1 MAEDFG
7 DDAAQQ
13 LYDWLFRAGS
23 LATQTNRSS
32 SFEEALN
39 KLADRLRETETAKKT
54 QELPDRARDLGN
66 NRQDSPKRIRL
77 NMGELKEIGD
87 FEQIK
92 SLIDTGLRR
101 RGIPHRFVRRG
112 NESYLDFYL
121 TDAPK
126 VSAYL
131 NHLIKGTR
139 QASQRLQNKTNSQ
152 RQRGELNSHSNRDKT
167 PKDPSFFKKQISRD
181 TEPLKA
187 RATRVREA
195 SQTMEA
201 RTIRNRD
208 KYKEKSSKRK
218 ERFK

>member
-1 MAEDFG
+1 MH
-7 DDAAQQ
+7 
-13 LYDWLFRAGS
+13 
-23 LATQTNRSS
+23 
-32 SFEEALN
+32 
-39 KLADRLRETETAKKT
+39 
-54 QELPDRARDLGN
+54 
-66 NRQDSPKRIRL
+66 
-77 NMGELKEIGD
+77 ELKEIGD

-101 RGIPHRFVRRG
+101 RGIPHRFVHRG

-139 QASQRLQNKTNSQ
+139 QASQHSQNKAN
-152 RQRGELNSHSNRDKT
+152 NHSNKDKT
-167 PKDPSFFKKQISRD
+167 PKDPSFFEKQISRD

-201 RTIRNRD
+201 RTVRNRD
-208 KYKEKSSKRK
+208 KYREKSSKRK
-218 ERFK
+218 ERLK